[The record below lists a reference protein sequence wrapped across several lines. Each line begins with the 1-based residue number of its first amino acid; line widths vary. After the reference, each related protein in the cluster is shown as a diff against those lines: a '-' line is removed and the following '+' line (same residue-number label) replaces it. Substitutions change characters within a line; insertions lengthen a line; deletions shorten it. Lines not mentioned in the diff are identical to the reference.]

1 MFLMRALGVV
11 FWCAL
16 FFSACK
22 KPALQDT
29 ALIPDD
35 RLGLKSADTFTVKA
49 YSVHEDSIGMTLVTF
64 CDLGYMEDPAFGTT
78 EASFYLPFVLKKD
91 SITFDDGPIALDS
104 LVLYLRYAG
113 TYGDWRYP
121 QAVQVHEM
129 TEGIVDSVDYFSNQT
144 FDVDPV
150 SVGEVNGFIPN
161 MFDSVA
167 VKGEKYPPLLRIKL
181 DDSFGQKFIDAA
193 GTSVYHTNE
202 DFSNFF
208 KGLYITANKSNGG
221 KAIVLFDPYTY
232 KGDTVSKLTVYYHDA
247 QDTSKSMDFPP
258 NRIEFVN
265 RYVHDYSNSAVEP
278 FINNPDTTGGDS
290 LIFIQGLAGLNTK
303 LTVPYLNSIGNVF
316 INKAELVLTENSEHG
331 NSVFDPPL
339 KLSAFEASDDGGIG
353 ALIDEADAET
363 DASGT
368 RYKLNLS
375 RYYQE
380 TVHNN
385 RENAIFIST
394 GNRWH
399 IANRFAAGGGSHS
412 KHALKLN
419 LTYATIAE

>member
-1 MFLMRALGVV
+1 MRALGI
-11 FWCAL
+11 FILCATI
-16 FFSACK
+16 FTACK

-35 RLGLKSADTFTVKA
+35 RLGLKSTDTMTVRA
-49 YSVHEDSIGMTLVTF
+49 HTVREDSIGMELVTF
-64 CDLGYMEDPAFGTT
+64 CNLGYMADPVFGIT
-78 EASFYLPFVLKKD
+78 EASFYTPFILPDD
-91 SITFDDGPIALDS
+91 SVTFDDGPVELDS
-104 LVLYLRYAG
+104 IVLYLRYAT

-129 TEGIVDSVDYFSNQT
+129 TEGIIDSVDYFSDQSFASN
-144 FDVDPV
+144 PV
-150 SVGEVNGFIPN
+150 AVGEITGFIPDL
-161 MFDSVA
+161 FDSVV
-167 VKGEKYPPLLRIKL
+167 VKGEKYPPLLRIRL

-208 KGLYITANKSNGG
+208 KGLYIYPGKSSGG
-221 KAIVLFDPYTY
+221 KAIVLFDPYPY

-247 QDTSKSMDFPP
+247 GDTSKSMDFPA

-265 RYVHDYSNSAVEP
+265 RYVHDYSNSTAAP
-278 FINNPDTTGGDS
+278 FVNNPNTATGDS

-303 LTVPYLNSIGNVF
+303 IVVPYINAIGMVF
-316 INKAELVLTENSEHG
+316 INKAELVLTENNEHKS
-331 NSVFDPPL
+331 SVFDPPL
-339 KLSAFEASDDGGIG
+339 KLSAFEANDDGGIG

-368 RYKLNLS
+368 RYTLNLA

-380 TVHNN
+380 TVRDS
-385 RENAIFIST
+385 RENAIIIST

-399 IANRFAAGGGSHS
+399 VANRFAAGGGSHS

-419 LTYATIAE
+419 LTYARSLSRK